1 MARNRDKTGEILN
14 EGDAVTLDIEGTE
27 LKGTVIGLHEDGVH
41 VAAED
46 GARYALIA
54 ADGRDVITEVT
65 KA

>member
-1 MARNRDKTGEILN
+1 MARNRDTNGKVLA
-14 EGDAVTLDIEGTE
+14 EGDAVTLDIDGST
-27 LKGTVIGLHEDGVH
+27 LTGTVIGLHEDGVH
-41 VAAED
+41 VLADD